1 MDIDLTKVKD
11 LVKQH
16 NLIPIVPITNNQNM
30 PYCSWSDEQYWIK
43 SVDEIKSKRF
53 QWINNKGE
61 TKNGK
66 ITGFGLLTG
75 ARSGVTI
82 IDLDVDHKKGVNG
95 IENFQR
101 LINELSEEDKK
112 IINSTFTVETPR
124 GGKHLYFKYVEGI
137 KNDSNIVE
145 GYPGIDARNDGG
157 QAPIPYSQR
166 KIDSK
171 ILEYKILNNNN
182 KIQPMP
188 QSLISKLKNNTTRK
202 LDKFELMD
210 GDIFLPLK
218 GMVEGDGRNVALNEK
233 LFLYAKQHNL
243 TDFISIKAIARMV
256 NETYFAEEES
266 GWEATAESVYR
277 KIRFDEEKKKRDI
290 KVFDFIDSLKAS
302 PIEKPSFLVHR
313 LIYDKG
319 INLLVGDPKTFK
331 TYVALDIVIGVI
343 TGTSTLGHEVFK
355 KGKVLLISTELDV
368 RDRIISL
375 INGRKLELDIFK
387 DNLFMYD
394 YNGSLDSFEWNK
406 DKRIFEDMIVKF
418 KPDLVIL
425 DPISYI
431 FDGDITNNDEV
442 KQFFR
447 ELKEMINKYNF
458 SVILTHHNN
467 RMKNTNRNGK
477 ISGAAAFPRHSDS
490 VIHLEKFDEDEKQ
503 DINKSDEELDLD
515 VKPIK
520 LIKGDYRFGLTGY
533 RYFTVNFNFDKSIT
547 MVTATKLVIDGDI
560 IKNKKQ
566 SELNKKVTRE
576 EDILRRIIE
585 KCKQGLFRTE
595 GMKKNEITLMVN
607 NSYGVTD
614 STYDKDLTAAL
625 NILIQDN
632 YIKKDGYKYYL
643 IDGKIEY
650 PFL

>member
-11 LVKQH
+11 LAKQH
-16 NLIPIVPITNNQNM
+16 DLIPIVPITNNQNM
-30 PYCSWSDEQYWIK
+30 PYCSWSNEQYWIK
-43 SVDEIKSKRF
+43 SVDEIKNRIF
-53 QWINNKGE
+53 QWVNGKGE
-61 TKNGK
+61 TKKGK

-75 ARSGVTI
+75 ARSGITI
-82 IDLDVDHKKGVNG
+82 VDLDVNHKKGVNG
-95 IENFQR
+95 IENFQK
-101 LINELSEEDKK
+101 LINELPEEDKK
-112 IINSTFTVETPR
+112 IINSTFTVETPK

-137 KNDSNIVE
+137 KTASNMVD
-145 GYPGIDARNDGG
+145 GYPGIDSRNDGG

-166 KIDSK
+166 KIDNK
-171 ILEYKILNNNN
+171 ILEYKILNNNE
-182 KIQPMP
+182 IQHMP
-188 QSLISKLKNNTTRK
+188 QSLINKLKNNITRK

-210 GDIFLPLK
+210 EDIFLPLK
-218 GMVEGDGRNVALNEK
+218 GMVEGDGRNAALNEK

-243 TDFISIKAIARMV
+243 TDFISIKAIAKMV

-277 KIRFDEEKKKRDI
+277 KIRSDENEKKRDI
-290 KVFDFIDSLKAS
+290 KVFDFIDSLKSS

-343 TGTSTLGHEVFK
+343 TGTTTLGHEVFK

-394 YNGSLDSFEWNK
+394 YNSSLDSFEWNK
-406 DKRIFEDMIVKF
+406 DKNIFEDMIVKF
-418 KPDLVIL
+418 RPDLVIL

-447 ELKEMINKYNF
+447 ELKEMINKYKF

-503 DINKSDEELDLD
+503 DINKSDEELDCD
-515 VKPIK
+515 AKPIK

-533 RYFTVNFNFDKSIT
+533 RYFTVNFNFSDTIAV
-547 MVTATKLVIDGDI
+547 VTATKLEVDGTI
-560 IKNKKQ
+560 IKNKKE
-566 SELNKKVTRE
+566 SETNKKVARE
-576 EDILRRIIE
+576 EDVLKRLIE
-585 KCKQGLFRTE
+585 KCKEGLFRAE
-595 GMKKNEITLMVN
+595 GMKKNEIAIMVN
-607 NSYGVTD
+607 NIYGVTD
-614 STYDKDLTAAL
+614 STYDKDLSIAL
-625 NILIQDN
+625 NSLIKDN

-643 IDGKIEY
+643 IDKNIEY

>member
-1 MDIDLTKVKD
+1 MDIDLTKVKN
-11 LVKQH
+11 LAKQY
-16 NLIPIVPITNNQNM
+16 NLIPIVPITNNQNK
-30 PYCSWSDEQYWIK
+30 PYCTWSNEEYWIK
-43 SVDEIKSKRF
+43 SVDEIKNKIFHWVNR
-53 QWINNKGE
+53 KGE
-61 TKNGK
+61 TKKGK

-75 ARSGVTI
+75 ARSGITI
-82 IDLDVDHKKGVNG
+82 IDLDVDHKHGVNG
-95 IENFQR
+95 VENFQEIISR
-101 LINELSEEDKK
+101 LPEEDKK
-112 IINSTFTVETPR
+112 IIESTFIVETPR

-137 KNDSNIVE
+137 KNEANIVE

-166 KIDSK
+166 KIDNK
-171 ILEYKILNNNN
+171 ILEYKILNNND
-182 KIQPMP
+182 IHQMP
-188 QSLISKLKNNTTRK
+188 QSLINKLKNNITQK

-210 GDIFLPLK
+210 EDIFLPLK
-218 GMVEGDGRNVALNEK
+218 GMVDGDGRNVALNEK

-243 TDFISIKAIARMV
+243 TDFISIKAIAKMV
-256 NETYFAEEES
+256 NEIYFAEEES

-277 KIRFDEEKKKRDI
+277 KIRFDVEEKRRDI
-290 KVFDFIDSLKAS
+290 KVFDFIDSLKSS

-331 TYVALDIVIGVI
+331 TYIALDIALGVI
-343 TGTSTLGHEVFK
+343 TGTTTLGHEVFK
-355 KGKVLLISTELDV
+355 KGKVLLMSTELDV
-368 RDRIISL
+368 RDRIINL

-387 DNLFMYD
+387 DNLFMFD
-394 YNGSLDSFEWNK
+394 YNSSLDSFEWNK
-406 DKRIFEDMIVKF
+406 DKNIFEDMIVKF

-431 FDGDITNNDEV
+431 FDGEITDNDEV

-477 ISGAAAFPRHSDS
+477 ISGAAAFSRHSDS

-503 DINKSDEELDLD
+503 DINKSDEELDHE

-533 RYFTVNFNFDKSIT
+533 RYYLVNLNFRDTSTII
-547 MVTATKLVIDGDI
+547 TATKLEIDETT
-560 IKNKKQ
+560 IKNKKE
-566 SELNKKVTRE
+566 SETARKATRE
-576 EDILRRIIE
+576 EDILKRLIE
-585 KCKQGLFRTE
+585 KCKKGLFRPE
-595 GMKKNEITLMVN
+595 GMRKSEIAILIN
-607 NSYGVTD
+607 NTYGVTD
-614 STYDKDLTAAL
+614 STYHKDITKVL
-625 NILIQDN
+625 NILE
-632 YIKKDGYKYYL
+632 KDGYIEKGNSYKYYL
-643 IDGKIEY
+643 TNENIEY
-650 PFL
+650 PFI